1 MLSVMQS
8 HSERG
13 SHRWLAKKQN
23 PSRSKRMC
31 NLLVSYLSKRDFYY
45 FWVLWCIWLPNNSCN
60 VFSHCIFL
68 KLEWHTYDGIPLLWV
83 SRVFEMFQVIW
94 GSVRA
99 RLGIRG
105 QSCYTSLGFCVFFFL
120 ENHVLDTKH
129 LWASS

>member
-1 MLSVMQS
+1 MLSIMQS

-13 SHRWLAKKQN
+13 SHRWLAKKKN

-60 VFSHCIFL
+60 VFSLCIFL
-68 KLEWHTYDGIPLLWV
+68 KLEYEGIPLLWV
-83 SRVFEMFQVIW
+83 SQVFEMFQVIS

-105 QSCYTSLGFCVFFFL
+105 QSCYTSLGVFCVFFFGKPC
-120 ENHVLDTKH
+120 VRYKT
-129 LWASS
+129 SVS